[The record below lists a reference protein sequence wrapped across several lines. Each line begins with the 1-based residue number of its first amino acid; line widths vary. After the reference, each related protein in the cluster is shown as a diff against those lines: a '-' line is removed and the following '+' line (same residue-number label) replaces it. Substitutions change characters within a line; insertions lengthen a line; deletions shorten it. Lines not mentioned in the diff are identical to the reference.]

1 MEIGKKSVQKIKC
14 SMWEL
19 EFTLFCWIKISK
31 IGDDDNNDKH
41 SEWQENSSKEISE
54 RKKYKK
60 KIREQKFN
68 AWVTADLKGDT
79 QVKWKKQP

>member
-1 MEIGKKSVQKIKC
+1 
-14 SMWEL
+14 MWEL

-31 IGDDDNNDKH
+31 IGDDNNDKH

-54 RKKYKK
+54 KKKYEK

-68 AWVTADLKGDT
+68 IWVTADLKGDT

>member
-1 MEIGKKSVQKIKC
+1 
-14 SMWEL
+14 MWEL

-54 RKKYKK
+54 KKNMRKKLESKNSTY
-60 KIREQKFN
+60 
-68 AWVTADLKGDT
+68 G
-79 QVKWKKQP
+79 